1 MDFLTFNL
9 CIVAVVLLIIQY
21 AVIYKIASEFNKVDS
36 NTTIKELLI
45 NSIPFVMYITMILEM
60 VQPLKNY
67 VSKIPQRL
75 KNHVLEM
82 LQKDR
87 QRKVNIIL
95 KKYESHECHGWA
107 RPMIAAYL
115 YEDRN
120 KLSKLM
126 IQFSLD
132 EDEFL
137 EYLSE
142 TTANEIDDLKLFLAN
157 EKVKMIDNKLTGAY
171 QNY

>member
-1 MDFLTFNL
+1 MTKNSGSGLSFSSLKDKCQNFLTP
-9 CIVAVVLLIIQY
+9 
-21 AVIYKIASEFNKVDS
+21 
-36 NTTIKELLI
+36 TT
-45 NSIPFVMYITMILEM
+45 V
-60 VQPLKNY
+60 
-67 VSKIPQRL
+67 
-75 KNHVLEM
+75 
-82 LQKDR
+82 
-87 QRKVNIIL
+87 KVNIIL